1 MSDTSAANHD
11 LAQRALMLLDQQK
24 REWAMLRDGAAALDE
39 IQTRTI
45 PLNGFNFRL
54 QFNPKRLAS
63 SAARVDSKAIA
74 QRKCFLCPANLPSE
88 QRSVPFGDDYL
99 ILCNPFPIFPQH
111 FTIPHK
117 QHLPQRIVD
126 AFGAMLDLARAMHAR
141 YTIFY
146 NGPRC
151 GASAPDHLH
160 FQAGDRGFMTIE
172 SEYERLKGQPI
183 VTTGHVS
190 VYAPRS
196 ARPFVSIES
205 SDREAALAA
214 FRAVYRNLSNIA
226 PSSSPEEPMMNI
238 IMNFDAAA
246 VADAA
251 AAASAASGNGEDHG
265 GTWRVIVLPRIKH
278 RPSFYS
284 APGEARILLSPG
296 TVDLG
301 GVCILPVEQDFRR
314 LGEHHLQQ
322 MLEEVMLPP
331 EPFGRLADALA
342 AVIR

>member
-1 MSDTSAANHD
+1 MTQSNGKQHD
-11 LAQRALMLLDQQK
+11 LSQRALTLLDEQK
-24 REWAMLRDGAAALDE
+24 REWAMLREGAAALDD

-54 QFNPKRLAS
+54 QYNPQRFAS
-63 SAARVDSKAIA
+63 TAARVDARAVA
-74 QRKCFLCPANLPSE
+74 QRRCFLCPSNLPPE
-88 QRSVPFGDDYL
+88 QRSIAFDDDYL

-117 QHLPQRIVD
+117 DHLPQRITD
-126 AFGAMLDLARAMHAR
+126 AFAPMLDLARAMHAR

-146 NGPRC
+146 NGPHC

-160 FQAGDRGFMTIE
+160 FQAGDKGFMTIE
-172 SEYERLKGQPI
+172 SEYDRLKGTPI
-183 VTTGHVS
+183 VRTRDVTLF
-190 VYAPRS
+190 APRS

-205 SDREAALAA
+205 SDRDAATSA
-214 FRAVYRNLSNIA
+214 FKVLYRNLNNIA
-226 PSSSPEEPMMNI
+226 PAADEPMMNVI
-238 IMNFDAAA
+238 ANFDAAG
-246 VADAA
+246 AA
-251 AAASAASGNGEDHG
+251 AGAGVGK
-265 GTWRVIVLPRIKH
+265 WRVIVLPRIKH

-284 APGEARILLSPG
+284 AQGEARILLSPG

-301 GVCILPVEQDFRR
+301 GVCVLPVEQDFQR
-314 LGEHHLQQ
+314 LREHHLQQ

-342 AVIR
+342 AVIK

>member
-1 MSDTSAANHD
+1 MHNADPDHPD
-11 LAQRALMLLDQQK
+11 LAERAFALLDEQK
-24 REWAMLRDGAAALDE
+24 REWATLRDGAAALDDV
-39 IQTRTI
+39 QTRSI
-45 PLNGFNFRL
+45 PLNGFVFRL

-63 SAARVDSKAIA
+63 SAAKVDPKTIA

-88 QRSVPFGDDYL
+88 QRGVAFGADYV

-111 FTIPHK
+111 FTIPHNA
-117 QHLPQRIVD
+117 HRPQRIAE
-126 AFGAMLDLARAMHAR
+126 AFPAMLDLAAAMHAR

-160 FQAGDRGFMTIE
+160 FQAGDKGFMTIE
-172 SEYERLKGQPI
+172 SEYERLKGPPV
-183 VTTGHVS
+183 VTTKHVA
-190 VYAPRS
+190 VFAPRS

-205 SDREAALAA
+205 TDRDAAADA
-214 FRAVYRNLSNIA
+214 FKVLYRNLGNIA
-226 PSSSPEEPMMNI
+226 PSSPAEEPMMNI
-238 IMNFDAAA
+238 IMNYDAA
-246 VADAA
+246 
-251 AAASAASGNGEDHG
+251 G
-265 GTWRVIVLPRIKH
+265 GGAGGVGGGGRWRTIVLPRIKH

-284 APGEARILLSPG
+284 AEGDARILLSPG

-301 GVCILPVEQDFRR
+301 GVCILPVERDFRNLR
-314 LGEHHLQQ
+314 EHHLQQ

-331 EPFGRLADALA
+331 EPFARLADALA

>member
-1 MSDTSAANHD
+1 MSHTSAANHD
-11 LAQRALMLLDQQK
+11 LAQRALALLDEQK

-45 PLNGFNFRL
+45 PLNGFLFRL

-63 SAARVDSKAIA
+63 SAAKVDPKTIA

-111 FTIPHK
+111 FTIPHRE
-117 QHLPQRIVD
+117 HLPQRIAD
-126 AFGAMLDLARAMHAR
+126 AFGPMLDLSRAMHAR

-160 FQAGDRGFMTIE
+160 FQAGDKGFMTIE
-172 SEYERLKGQPI
+172 SEYERLKGAPI
-183 VTTGHVS
+183 VTTRHVA
-190 VYAPRS
+190 VFAPRS

-205 SDREAALAA
+205 NDREAAVNA
-214 FRAVYRNLSNIA
+214 FKALYRNLGNIA
-226 PSSSPEEPMMNI
+226 PASPADEPMMNI
-238 IMNFDAAA
+238 IMNFEPAAN
-246 VADAA
+246 
-251 AAASAASGNGEDHG
+251 GNGAADG
-265 GTWRVIVLPRIKH
+265 GGGGAWRVIVLPRIKH

-284 APGEARILLSPG
+284 ATGDARILLSPG

-301 GVCILPVEQDFRR
+301 GVCILPVEHDFRR
-314 LGEHHLQQ
+314 LGEQHLQQ

-331 EPFGRLADALA
+331 EPFSRLADALA
-342 AVIR
+342 AVIK

>member
-1 MSDTSAANHD
+1 MSHTSAANHD
-11 LAQRALMLLDQQK
+11 LAQCALALLDQQK
-24 REWAMLRDGAAALDE
+24 REWAMLREGAAALDDV
-39 IQTRTI
+39 QTRSI
-45 PLNGFNFRL
+45 PLNGFLFRL

-63 SAARVDSKAIA
+63 SAAKVDPRTIA
-74 QRKCFLCPANLPSE
+74 QRKCFLCPANLPAE

-117 QHLPQRIVD
+117 QHLPQRIAD
-126 AFGAMLDLARAMHAR
+126 AFGPMLDLARAMHAR

-160 FQAGDRGFMTIE
+160 FQAGDKGFMTIE
-172 SEYERLKGQPI
+172 SEYERLKGRPI
-183 VTTGHVS
+183 VATGHVA

-205 SDREAALAA
+205 ADREAAINA
-214 FRAVYRNLSNIA
+214 FNALYRNLRNIA
-226 PSSSPEEPMMNI
+226 LSPSPEEPMMNI
-238 IMNFDAAA
+238 IMNFEPAAN
-246 VADAA
+246 
-251 AAASAASGNGEDHG
+251 GNGGTGAG
-265 GTWRVIVLPRIKH
+265 GTWRVIVLPRNKH

-284 APGEARILLSPG
+284 APGDARILLSPG

-301 GVCILPVEQDFRR
+301 GVCILPVEHDFRR

-342 AVIR
+342 AVIK

>member
-1 MSDTSAANHD
+1 MSHTSAAKHD
-11 LAQRALMLLDQQK
+11 LAQCALALLDEQK
-24 REWAMLRDGAAALDE
+24 REWAMLRDGAAALDDV
-39 IQTRTI
+39 QTRTI

-63 SAARVDSKAIA
+63 SAAKVDPKTIA
-74 QRKCFLCPANLPSE
+74 QRKCFLCPANLPAE
-88 QRSVPFGDDYL
+88 QRSVRFGDDYL

-117 QHLPQRIVD
+117 AHLPQRIAD

-183 VTTGHVS
+183 VTTGNVA

-205 SDREAALAA
+205 SDRDAALSA
-214 FRAVYRNLSNIA
+214 FRALYRNLGNIA
-226 PSSSPEEPMMNI
+226 PSPSPDEPMMNI
-238 IMNFDAAA
+238 IMNFDA
-246 VADAA
+246 
-251 AAASAASGNGEDHG
+251 SAGGNGNGNGNAG

-284 APGEARILLSPG
+284 ATGEARILLSPG

-301 GVCILPVEQDFRR
+301 GVCILPVEHDFRR

-331 EPFGRLADALA
+331 EAFGRLSDALA
-342 AVIR
+342 AVIK